1 MCALNCL
8 ELSKLLTDYF
18 DELMK
23 IFISE
28 DEEDLRCCML
38 DKFG

>member
-1 MCALNCL
+1 MNCL

-18 DELMK
+18 DESMK

-28 DEEDLRCCML
+28 DEEDSRFCILVKLECL
-38 DKFG
+38 